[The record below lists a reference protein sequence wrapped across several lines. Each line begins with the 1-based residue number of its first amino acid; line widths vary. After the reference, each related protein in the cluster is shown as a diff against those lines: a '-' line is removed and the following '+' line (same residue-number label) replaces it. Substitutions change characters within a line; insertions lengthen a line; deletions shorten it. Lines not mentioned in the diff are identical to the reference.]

1 MSNALKNA
9 VESGRSAVES
19 GAHTI
24 SDLVDEAR
32 SLIEDLPP
40 LAHSRKKRARKNW
53 TSVFAVLVLVVLATA
68 VVKGRGRSNQPVDQP
83 TDHRPDHDHSRSV
96 SA

>member
-9 VESGRSAVES
+9 VESGRSVVES

-32 SLIEDLPP
+32 SRLEDLPP
-40 LAHSRKKRARKNW
+40 LANARRKRVRKNW
-53 TSVFAVLVLVVLATA
+53 TSVFALLLLAVLAT
-68 VVKGRGRSNQPVDQP
+68 VGMKRRSHQP
-83 TDHRPDHDHSRSV
+83 TDQPDRS
-96 SA
+96 AL